1 MEIKEQNEKEYILNF
16 LRKSP
21 NTRTDEEIKNVSK
34 YLSEHYQ
41 YFIKLKSN
49 KDFGYQKIEKITKF
63 LKLETHHKNETIIK
77 FGELG
82 DKFYILLE
90 GSVAL
95 YKPIYKETYLTPI
108 EFSELLIKI
117 RDVELDKLK
126 YERLIEKNNHLT
138 FKVREI
144 ELMEGIKPN
153 YMFYKVKIF
162 LEELEKIGEFGEGF
176 SFGEM
181 ALLKKTTRNATI
193 ITTQNCNLLTIE
205 KKDYNNAI
213 KELQEKKLAND
224 IEKFVGS
231 YPIFKPLYKDKIIE
245 ILNYL
250 TKKTIYKGEYLYQQ
264 KDDSDNIYFLNS
276 GTIKLSFNISFSWLN
291 EYLKYFHNYNGNLLF
306 YLINKKPKKYSDLVD
321 IFEGAK
327 EEMNKIYYLKDENE
341 IKVEDNSEFEK
352 WKKCNEKINEGNLIG
367 IKFEEDKLNNS
378 QNLYSLH
385 LKIVNSYDFV
395 GLEDAIECKKR
406 LFSARCISDRAELNC
421 IKTFDLLKAL
431 CNIKDD
437 YLYDFLNY
445 TLKRKDLLKNQVI
458 NKIKFLEKDIL
469 FSLSNKYD
477 ILKGDANNIEKEED
491 KSRIIS
497 VIKMKGFKS
506 RIQDILDKDV
516 ILPSASQLSKFEKKI
531 KMKNIYN
538 ATEKDLMEKYKKDMI
553 LLTKINKLSLSNP
566 HILKLKN
573 KQELTKEAHCYISN
587 SFSKHK
593 NNNYFPNTI
602 NKRNKPFIEKNSSFI
617 FNKKNS
623 YQISNN
629 NNNMF
634 DSFMSTPK
642 NNKDNSIKLYSKII
656 PQFNINKNS
665 LKHKKI
671 SLTNRMLSV
680 YTSPLKD
687 VSSTFVDS
695 VDDNRNKPVSLFE
708 IKNQIIYNNGCQLT
722 KIEKKNNNIK
732 ILDFSKEKNKENKN
746 QKALDDEKK
755 FYDKLRNKTKEFIL
769 GKKFNKKFNHELNK
783 IKPWQYHT
791 FYNK

>member
-1 MEIKEQNEKEYILNF
+1 MEIKEQNEKEYFFKI

-21 NTRTDEEIKNVSK
+21 NTRTDDEIKNVSK

-49 KDFGYQKIEKITKF
+49 KDFGYQKIETITKF
-63 LKLETHHKNETIIK
+63 VKLETHHENETIIK

-126 YERLIEKNNHLT
+126 YERLIEKNNHLSI
-138 FKVREI
+138 KVREI

-153 YMFYKVKIF
+153 FMFYKVKIF

-193 ITTQNCNLLTIE
+193 VTTQNCKLLTIE

-231 YPIFKPLYKDKIIE
+231 FPIFKPLYKDKIVE

-291 EYLKYFHNYNGNLLF
+291 GYLKYFHNYNGNLLF

-327 EEMNKIYYLKDENE
+327 EEMNKIYYLKNEKE
-341 IKVEDNSEFEK
+341 IKFENNSEFEK

-367 IKFEEDKLNNS
+367 IKYEEDKLNNS

-431 CNIKDD
+431 CNIKND
-437 YLYDFLNY
+437 YLYDFLDY

-477 ILKGDANNIEKEED
+477 ILKGDTNNIEKEED

-506 RIQDILDKDV
+506 RIQDILDNDV
-516 ILPSASQLSKFEKKI
+516 ILPSASQLSKYEKKI

-538 ATEKDLMEKYKKDMI
+538 VTEKDLMEKYEKDMV

-573 KQELTKEAHCYISN
+573 KKELTKEAHYYISN
-587 SFSKHK
+587 SFSNHK
-593 NNNYFPNTI
+593 NNNYFPNAI
-602 NKRNKPFIEKNSSFI
+602 NKRNKPFIDKNSSFI

-623 YQISNN
+623 YQISNTHKK
-629 NNNMF
+629 MF
-634 DSFMSTPK
+634 NSFVSTPK
-642 NNKDNSIKLYSKII
+642 NNNDNSIKLYSKII
-656 PQFNINKNS
+656 PKFNINKNS
-665 LKHKKI
+665 TKLKKI
-671 SLTNRMLSV
+671 SLTNRMLSI

-695 VDDNRNKPVSLFE
+695 VDDNRNKPVTLFE
-708 IKNQIIYNNGCQLT
+708 IKNKIIYNNGCQLT
-722 KIEKKNNNIK
+722 SIEKKNNNIK
-732 ILDFSKEKNKENKN
+732 ILDFSKEKHKENKN
-746 QKALDDEKK
+746 QKVLDDEKK

-769 GKKFNKKFNHELNK
+769 GKKFNKKFNYELNK
-783 IKPWQYHT
+783 IKPWQYHIY
-791 FYNK
+791 YNK